1 VWQSVPLCSLYA
13 PKSNLVLLR
22 GIGYTLFCAG
32 GLSMAFA
39 GGRYAMG
46 AFLRQDARRAWTESE
61 ARATVALARRSVS
74 VQEGGPVGHGVPV
87 ARLVIPRLSL
97 DEIVIEGV
105 DDYALNAGP
114 GHLPGS
120 AFPGERGNSVI
131 SAHRDRH
138 FANLGDIRVGDTL
151 YTESAAER
159 QTWVVIAKRVIDAD
173 APALFKTRDPTLTLT
188 TCWPIRYLG
197 TAPER
202 LLITAKPLKKAERN
216 RSFAD
221 RDAT

>member
-1 VWQSVPLCSLYA
+1 V
-13 PKSNLVLLR
+13 LR
-22 GIGYTLFCAG
+22 GLGYALFCAG

-39 GGRYAMG
+39 GGRYAIG
-46 AFLRQDARRAWTESE
+46 AVQRQDARRAWDESE
-61 ARATVALARRSVS
+61 ARALVALARRSATVHDA
-74 VQEGGPVGHGVPV
+74 GKIGHGVPV
-87 ARLVIPRLSL
+87 ARLTIPRLGL
-97 DEIVIEGV
+97 DEIVVEGV

-138 FANLGDIRVGDTL
+138 FATLGEVQVGDSL
-151 YTESAAER
+151 FTESGTER
-159 QTWVVIAKRVIDAD
+159 MTWVVIAKRVIDAD
-173 APALFKTRDPTLTLT
+173 APALFNTRDATLTLT

-202 LLITAKPLKKAERN
+202 LLVTAKPVASEAEPP
-216 RSFAD
+216 SFAR
-221 RDAT
+221 RDDT